1 MVDREWILA
10 LPAGS
15 AALYVVAALLLKRA
29 ILAGARQSQVN
40 LAVNVCAA
48 VLFLPL
54 GFFAK
59 EVDWALWWM
68 PVTAAVTFFFGQVFT
83 FQALRHGDVSVAT
96 PLLGMKVLFIAVVS
110 STLFRE
116 SLELRWWIGAA
127 ASSLGVIL
135 VTGASWRTLVP
146 RLFRAD
152 AVMSLAAAVS
162 FAVTDVLVRQWA
174 GRFGVAAFIP
184 LMFAVVALLSVGVFV
199 PRNGRRIVAVPVPA
213 RGFLFAG
220 AVILSV
226 QALGMALALSY
237 YGNATA
243 VNIVYSSRSVW
254 SVVLAWMLGRYFA
267 MHEEGAGPGVMRRRL
282 LGSILLFAAVVLVLL

>member
-1 MVDREWILA
+1 MADREWLLA

-15 AALYVVAALLLKRA
+15 AALYVVAAFLLKRA
-29 ILAGARQSQVN
+29 IRSGAGQSQVN

-48 VLFLPL
+48 VMFLPL
-54 GFFAK
+54 GFFAT
-59 EVDWALWWM
+59 EVDWGLWWM
-68 PVTAAVTFFFGQVFT
+68 PLTAAVTFFFGQIFT

-110 STLFRE
+110 AVIFRE
-116 SLELRWWIGAA
+116 ALELRWWVGAA

-135 VTGASWRTLVP
+135 VTGATWRTLGP

-152 AVMSLAAAVS
+152 AVMSLSAAVA
-162 FAVTDVLVRQWA
+162 FALTDVFVRQWA
-174 GRFGVAAFIP
+174 GQFGVAAFIP
-184 LMFAVVALLSVGVFV
+184 LMFSVVAGLSLAVFV
-199 PRNGRRIVAVPVPA
+199 PRVGMGIFSVPA
-213 RGFLFAG
+213 AARVVLLAG
-220 AVILSV
+220 SVVLSV
-226 QALGMALALSY
+226 QALGMALALSF

-267 MHEEGAGPGVMRRRL
+267 MHEAGSGPGVMRRRL
-282 LGSILLFAAVVLVLL
+282 VGSILLFAAVLLVLL